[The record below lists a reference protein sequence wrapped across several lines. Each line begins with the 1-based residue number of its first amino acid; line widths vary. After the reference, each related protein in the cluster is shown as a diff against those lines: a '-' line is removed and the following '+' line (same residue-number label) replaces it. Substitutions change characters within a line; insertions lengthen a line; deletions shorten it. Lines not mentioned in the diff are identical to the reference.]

1 MIVMSMNFIGERL
14 KELRFKRGIKQYE
27 LAQKLG
33 VSQAQVARYES
44 YQNKPSY
51 AMIKLVVEILNT
63 TPEYLLGET
72 KEDQADTGDIPD
84 LEKPRFS
91 PKRMK
96 EMRKLRD
103 FTQKELSRRLGIS
116 QSQIS
121 KYEKGEDE
129 PSYEQTQKLAEYLHI
144 DVRYLY
150 GKIDEPIDKEK
161 MYQEVL
167 SKEKIPASE
176 PLPVYAWASCG
187 HGILTDEKPVDFM
200 TKPSNAKGEFWVI
213 ARGDSMKPRI
223 QDGYQ
228 LLITEDIFDLK
239 NGDIIIF
246 IYDDELCCKYY
257 SYEKGKYIFY
267 GEDPKFPP
275 IVIEDEDGDDRNFNI
290 IGKVTAMA
298 MVIV

>member
-1 MIVMSMNFIGERL
+1 MLTFLGERMREFRRRKDITQKALAKAL
-14 KELRFKRGIKQYE
+14 K
-27 LAQKLG
+27 
-33 VSQAQVARYES
+33 VSQGQISRYES
-44 YQNKPSY
+44 C
-51 AMIKLVVEILNT
+51 
-63 TPEYLLGET
+63 
-72 KEDQADTGDIPD
+72 
-84 LEKPRFS
+84 
-91 PKRMK
+91 
-96 EMRKLRD
+96 
-103 FTQKELSRRLGIS
+103 
-116 QSQIS
+116 
-121 KYEKGEDE
+121 EDE
-129 PSYEQTQKLAEYLHI
+129 PSYPKAKQIADIIGVSVGFLFGETDKPQESKNKTEDTPKKPLTNERCQEII
-144 DVRYLY
+144 D
-150 GKIDEPIDKEK
+150 
-161 MYQEVL
+161 
-167 SKEKIPASE
+167 KEKIPASE